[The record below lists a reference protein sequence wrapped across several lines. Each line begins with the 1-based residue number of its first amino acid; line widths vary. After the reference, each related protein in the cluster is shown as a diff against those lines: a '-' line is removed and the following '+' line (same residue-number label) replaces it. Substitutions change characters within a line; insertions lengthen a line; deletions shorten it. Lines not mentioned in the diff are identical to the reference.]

1 MNDSCWTLIE
11 LTLDKMTRQRT
22 IMTRHI
28 NVMCTKSSISVNPDR
43 LIDACTQTE
52 EGGEAQG
59 QPNRSMPGADG
70 AQVPCSRA

>member
-1 MNDSCWTLIE
+1 
-11 LTLDKMTRQRT
+11 
-22 IMTRHI
+22 MTRHI